1 MALSQRLDLRQS
13 QSLVMTPQLQ
23 QAIKLLQ
30 FSNAE
35 LTEFVEGEL
44 EKNPLLEA
52 DEGERS
58 FSEEASEDNVTAYE
72 KAHDPDVKQTEREE
86 GFSDEIVQDTLLQT
100 SSENLP
106 SLNDDPNDTDYE
118 NHWGSAGINDP
129 NELGPSAIAEDYTS
143 YKTSG
148 GSDNFDHPDYNIDET
163 ASADKTLRQHLYE
176 QLGVDFIG
184 IQERLIGAHLI
195 EMIDDTGYLLTDP
208 SDLMASLDCTEEQI
222 SKVLCKLQHFDPPGV
237 FARNLSECLA
247 LQLRDK
253 DRLDPA
259 MQTLIE
265 NLDQLANHQLD
276 NLKKLCNVDDEDIV
290 EMISEI
296 KSLNPKPGLLFDP
309 SIDQQIAPD
318 VILRASPDGTWLV
331 ELNPD
336 TLPKVLINNSYYAKV
351 SKKQMLKPE
360 KEYLNECIQSANW
373 LVKSLHQRATT
384 IIKVASE
391 IVSQQDNFFR
401 FGVQYLKPLVL
412 RDVASAIDMHESTV
426 SRVTNN
432 KYISTPRGM
441 LELKYFFSSSI
452 ASAAGGDAL
461 SAEAVKARIKTLI
474 DSEEPNKILSDDRI
488 VEILVSQGVDIARR
502 TVAKYRD
509 AMRIPSSVQRRRQKS
524 IKI

>member
-35 LTEFVEGEL
+35 LTEFVEREL
-44 EKNPLLEA
+44 EKNPLLEN
-52 DEGERS
+52 DEGEQS
-58 FSEEASEDNVTAYE
+58 YAEEASQDNVSAYE
-72 KAHDPDVKQTEREE
+72 NAQDAEVKSMGNEE
-86 GFSDEIVQDTLLQT
+86 GFSDEIIRDTLLQT

-106 SLNDDPNDTDYE
+106 SFSDDPNDTDYD
-118 NHWGSAGINDP
+118 NNWASAGINEATEIRTDT
-129 NELGPSAIAEDYTS
+129 SAENFS
-143 YKTSG
+143 SHKTSG
-148 GSDNFDHPDYNIDET
+148 ASSNFDNSDYNIDET

-176 QLGVDFIG
+176 QLGVDFTN
-184 IQERLIGAHLI
+184 IQDRLIGSHLI
-195 EMIDDTGYLLTDP
+195 EMIDDTGYLSTDP
-208 SDLMASLDCTEEQI
+208 SDVMENLDCTEEQVNE
-222 SKVLCKLQHFDPPGV
+222 VLDKLQHFDPPGI
-237 FARNLSECLA
+237 FARDLSECLA
-247 LQLRDK
+247 LQLRDRN
-253 DRLDPA
+253 RLDPA
-259 MQTLIE
+259 MQKLLE
-265 NLDQLANHQLD
+265 NLDQLAKHDLN
-276 NLKKLCNVDDEDIV
+276 NLKKLCGVDDEDII

-296 KSLNPKPGLLFDP
+296 KSLNPKPGLLFEP

-318 VILRASPDGTWLV
+318 VLLRASPDGTWLV
-331 ELNPD
+331 ELNPE
-336 TLPKVLINNSYYAKV
+336 TLPKVLVNNSYYAKV

-360 KEYLNECIQSANW
+360 KEYLHECIQSANW

-412 RDVASAIDMHESTV
+412 RDVAAAIDMHESTV

-452 ASAAGGDAL
+452 ASAAGGDAH
-461 SAEAVKARIKTLI
+461 SAEAVKAKIKALV
-474 DSEEPNKILSDDRI
+474 DSEESNKILSDDRI
-488 VEILVSQGVDIARR
+488 VEILVGQGVDIARR